1 MTEKENYPPLRYISE
16 EDFNPVEI
24 TSKPTDKEIIKAFED
39 TINTLKN
46 RDCLIAPK
54 EGVENLRVGLESVLD
69 LINCQQE
76 ELESIR
82 LSLGL
87 INKRKYYRKF
97 VDEVFRKEKG
107 KELST
112 PDFDYIYE
120 LYFKQQA
127 EIERLEVR
135 LRKERHQFADLG
147 KMYSEIRAEAIKEF
161 VEKFEAYI
169 PNIEGETTME
179 CVKNAIKQTLKEMVG
194 K

>member
-1 MTEKENYPPLRYISE
+1 
-16 EDFNPVEI
+16 
-24 TSKPTDKEIIKAFED
+24 
-39 TINTLKN
+39 
-46 RDCLIAPK
+46 
-54 EGVENLRVGLESVLD
+54 VENLRVGLESVLD

-82 LSLGL
+82 LSLRL